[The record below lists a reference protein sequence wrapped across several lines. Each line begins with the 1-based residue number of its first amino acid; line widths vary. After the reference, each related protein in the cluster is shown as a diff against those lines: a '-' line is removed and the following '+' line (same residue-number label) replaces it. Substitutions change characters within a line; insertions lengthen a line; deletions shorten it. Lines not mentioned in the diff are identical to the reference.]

1 LLIEGA
7 TSVHGPYASAA
18 NVKSTA
24 APPPSPGRPLPRGDL
39 LMLDA
44 WTKISVFTKLKLTSC
59 ARPDHRAG
67 RFDLVDHMSA
77 APRLFPACSAL
88 VVLKRPLRRGVDF
101 KHEFLPAGATACKL
115 SCI

>member
-1 LLIEGA
+1 
-7 TSVHGPYASAA
+7 
-18 NVKSTA
+18 
-24 APPPSPGRPLPRGDL
+24 
-39 LMLDA
+39 MLDA

-77 APRLFPACSAL
+77 APRLFRACSAL

-101 KHEFLPAGATACKL
+101 KREFFPAGATACKL